1 MDILEFVDFSCNTFL
16 SDICLIIATFNET
29 FPAKGGAA
37 TGQHLMKFVVDLMD
51 RFFDILAQRMSFERN
66 LDETAI
72 LVRAL
77 DRFHRRLQVLMQR
90 CTRCGFCLK
99 E

>member
-29 FPAKGGAA
+29 FPAKESAS

-51 RFFDILAQRMSFERN
+51 KFFDILAQRMSFERN

-77 DRFHRRLQVLMQR
+77 DRFHRRLQVTDM
-90 CTRCGFCLK
+90 LK
-99 E
+99 NVVYHKH